1 MSDPGITVEIGPTL
15 MSLAPHFELP
25 DHKKQL
31 QTVETLSGPNGL
43 ILGFTRDIW
52 LPASVRRILW
62 LVHNAR
68 SFSRM
73 GYGVGLIICNPAHS
87 LAGFQMTSAPEGDF
101 VLLADAEKQAY
112 RSYGMLIYSGLVL
125 IDSHQLVREKWLI
138 PEERVW
144 PKPQE
149 VFAAI
154 QNIEQG
160 MVPNPRLNA
169 TDGRAS

>member
-15 MSLAPHFELP
+15 MSLAPNFSLP

-31 QTVETLSGPNGL
+31 QSVESLSGLNGL
-43 ILGFTRDIW
+43 VLGFTRDIW

-73 GYGVGLIICNPAHS
+73 GYGVALIICNPAHS

-101 VLLADAEKQAY
+101 VLLADAERQAY

-125 IDSHQLVREKWLI
+125 IDGHQIVRQKWLI

-160 MVPNPRLNA
+160 IAGKPRVNG
-169 TDGRAS
+169 TDERAS